1 MFNAQALT
9 EKWNPVLGHEGAGAI
24 KDNYRK
30 AVTAVLLENTERQLR
45 EERGM
50 MNEAS
55 TVGAISATGGNALGG
70 SGLDTKTGGLAGFDP
85 VMISLIRRAAPNL
98 VAYDI
103 CGVQPMSGPTG
114 LIFAMKSHYNTR
126 AGAEALY
133 NEPDANFSANSQGP
147 AAYDDPAA
155 PLGDG
160 GSTDAN
166 PGLLNDATG
175 GGATVGNYERGGVN
189 KGDGVTAKYP
199 TYGIDRADAEQLG
212 SGAGLLFNEMDF
224 SIEKTAVTA
233 KTRALRAE
241 YTLELAQ
248 DLKAIHGL
256 DAEQE
261 LANLL
266 SSEIL
271 AEINR
276 EVVRTVYTVAKQG
289 AQNNV
294 ANQGVFDLDVD
305 SNGRWSVEKFKGL
318 MFQIERD
325 ANAIA
330 QETRRGKGNFIIT
343 SADVASALAM
353 SGTLDYSSGLTG
365 AGGPSIGEVDDT
377 GNLLVGTMNGRIK
390 VYVDPYSANVSGTH
404 FYVVGYKGSSPYDAG
419 LFYCPYVPLQMLR
432 SIDPNTFQPKIGFKT
447 RYGMVANPFV
457 ERTAGTPDAE
467 ALTHNVNQYYR
478 RVRVANLM

>member
-1 MFNAQALT
+1 MFNSKALT
-9 EKWNPVLGHEGAGAI
+9 EKWSPVLSHEGAGTI

-30 AVTAVLLENTERQLR
+30 AVTAVLLENTEKTLR

-55 TVGAISATGGNALGG
+55 TVGAISAAGGQALGG
-70 SGLDTKTGGLAGFDP
+70 SGLTTKTGGLAGFDP
-85 VMISLIRRAAPNL
+85 VMINLIRRAAPNL

-114 LIFAMKSHYNTR
+114 LIFAMKSHYQENGSTLR
-126 AGAEALY
+126 GGPEALY
-133 NEPDANFSANSQGP
+133 NEPDSNFSASSAGSATYNQTN
-147 AAYDDPAA
+147 AAGGSDTNPR
-155 PLGDG
+155 GDG
-160 GSTDAN
+160 GTTDAN
-166 PGLLNDATG
+166 PGLLNDSG
-175 GGATVGNYERGGVN
+175 SYERGE
-189 KGDGVTAKYP
+189 KG
-199 TYGIDRADAEQLG
+199 IERANAETLG
-212 SGAGLLFNEMDF
+212 SGSTLFNEMSF
-224 SIEKTAVTA
+224 SIEKTSVQAR
-233 KTRALRAE
+233 TRALKAE

-276 EVVRTVYTVAKQG
+276 EVVRTVYTVAKPG

-294 ANQGVFDLDVD
+294 ANAGVFDLDVD

-330 QETRRGKGNFIIT
+330 QETRRGKGNFIVT

-365 AGGPSIGEVDDT
+365 AGGPSIGDVDDT

-390 VYVDPYSANVSGTH
+390 VYVDPYSANVSNTH
-404 FYVVGYKGSSPYDAG
+404 YYVVGYKGSSPYDAG

-432 SIDPNTFQPKIGFKT
+432 SIDPQTFQPKIGFKT
-447 RYGMVANPFV
+447 RYGMVSNPFV
-457 ERTAGTPDAE
+457 ESSAGTPDAE
-467 ALTHNVNQYYR
+467 ALTASKNQYYR
-478 RVRVANLM
+478 RVRVANLA

>member
-1 MFNAQALT
+1 MFNSKALT
-9 EKWNPVLGHEGAGAI
+9 EKWNPVLSHEGAGAI

-30 AVTAVLLENTERQLR
+30 AVTAVLLENTESQLR

-50 MNEAS
+50 INEAS
-55 TVGAISATGGNALGG
+55 NTVGAIGTNALSG

-85 VMISLIRRAAPNL
+85 VMISLIRRAMPNL

-114 LIFAMKSHYNTR
+114 LIFAMKSHYQDKDAALR
-126 AGAEALY
+126 AGKEALY
-133 NEPDANFSANSQGP
+133 NEPDVNFSASTKGP
-147 AAYDDPAA
+147 GAYDNTPLGSDDVN

-160 GSTDAN
+160 GTTDAN
-166 PGLLNDATG
+166 PGLLNDTSG
-175 GGATVGNYERGGVN
+175 GGTTSANYE
-189 KGDGVTAKYP
+189 K
-199 TYGIDRADAEQLG
+199 GIDKIARENAETLG
-212 SGAGLLFNEMDF
+212 SGSTLFNEMSF
-224 SIEKTAVTA
+224 SIEKTSVTA
-233 KTRALRAE
+233 KTRALKAE

-276 EVVRTVYTVAKQG
+276 EVVRTVYTIAKSG

-294 ANQGVFDLDVD
+294 ANAGVFDLDVD

-330 QETRRGKGNFIIT
+330 QQTRRGKGNFIIT

-390 VYVDPYSANVSGTH
+390 VFVDPYSANVSNTH
-404 FYVVGYKGSSPYDAG
+404 YYVVGYKGTSPYDCG

-432 SIDPNTFQPKIGFKT
+432 SIDPSTFQPKIGFKT

-457 ERTAGTPDAE
+457 VQSNGTPDAE
-467 ALTHNVNQYYR
+467 ALTHGINQYYR
-478 RVRVANLM
+478 RVRVANLT

>member
-1 MFNAQALT
+1 MFNANALT
-9 EKWNPVLGHEGAGAI
+9 EKWAPVLGHEGAGAI

-30 AVTAVLLENTERQLR
+30 AVTAVLLENTERSLR

-50 MNEAS
+50 MTETINSA
-55 TVGAISATGGNALGG
+55 GAIGTNALSG

-85 VMISLIRRAAPNL
+85 VMISLIRRAMPNL

-114 LIFAMKSHYNTR
+114 LIFAMKSHYQAQDDSGLRTGR
-126 AGAEALY
+126 EALY
-133 NEPDANFSANSQGP
+133 NEPDSNFSASSEGP
-147 AAYDDPAA
+147 GAYDNNPLGTDDVY

-160 GSTDAN
+160 GVTDAN

-175 GGATVGNYERGGVN
+175 GGTTAANYERGA
-189 KGDGVTAKYP
+189 TAMA
-199 TYGIDRADAEQLG
+199 RNVAETLG
-212 SGAGLLFNEMDF
+212 SGSTLFNEMTF

-233 KTRALRAE
+233 KTRALKAE

-276 EVVRTVYTVAKQG
+276 EVVRTVYTIAKSG

-294 ANQGVFDLDVD
+294 ANAGVFDLDVD

-318 MFQIERD
+318 MFQVERD

-330 QETRRGKGNFIIT
+330 VQTRRGKGNFIIT

-353 SGTLDYSSGLTG
+353 SGTLDYTSGLSG
-365 AGGPSIGEVDDT
+365 AGGPKIGEVDDT

-390 VYVDPYSANVSGTH
+390 VYVDPYSANVSNTH
-404 FYVVGYKGSSPYDAG
+404 YYVVGYKGTSPYDAG

-457 ERTAGTPDAE
+457 VQSNGTPDAE
-467 ALTHNVNQYYR
+467 ALTANRNQYYR

>member
-9 EKWNPVLGHEGAGAI
+9 EKWNPVLSHEGTEPI
-24 KDNYRK
+24 KDNYKK
-30 AVTAVLLENTERQLR
+30 AVTAVLLENQERFLR

-50 MNEAS
+50 INEAGGS
-55 TVGAISATGGNALGG
+55 AGNVSGAIGASGLSG
-70 SGLDTKTGGLAGFDP
+70 SGLTTQTGGLAGFDP
-85 VMISLIRRAAPNL
+85 VLISLIRRAMPNL

-114 LIFAMKSHYNTR
+114 LIFAMKSHFEGR
-126 AGAEALY
+126 SGAEALF
-133 NEPDANFSANSQGP
+133 NEPDNDFSAGFDASAN
-147 AAYDDPAA
+147 AYDTANPVA
-155 PLGDG
+155 
-160 GSTDAN
+160 GSN

-175 GGATVGNYERGGVN
+175 GGTTAGNYARGE
-189 KGDGVTAKYP
+189 KPMA
-199 TYGIDRADAEQLG
+199 REDAEALG
-212 SGAGLLFNEMDF
+212 ESNKLFREMSF
-224 SIEKTAVTA
+224 SIEKTSVTA
-233 KTRALRAE
+233 QSRALKAE

-261 LANLL
+261 LANIL

-276 EVVRTVYTVAKQG
+276 EVVRTVYTVAKSG

-318 MFQIERD
+318 MFQVERD

-330 QETRRGKGNFIIT
+330 QQTRRGKGNFIIT

-365 AGGPSIGEVDDT
+365 GGGPSIGEVDDT
-377 GNLLVGTMNGRIK
+377 GNLLVGTMIGRIK
-390 VYVDPYSANVSGTH
+390 VFVDPYSANVSNTH
-404 FYVVGYKGSSPYDAG
+404 YYVVGYKGTSPYDCG

-432 SIDPNTFQPKIGFKT
+432 SIDPSTFQPKIGFKT

-457 ERTAGTPDAE
+457 VQSNGTPDAE
-467 ALTHNVNQYYR
+467 ALTANINQYYR
-478 RVRVANLM
+478 RVRVANLT

>member
-9 EKWNPVLGHEGAGAI
+9 EKWSPVLNHEGTKSI
-24 KDNYRK
+24 TDNYRK
-30 AVTAVLLENTERQLR
+30 SVTAVLLENQERFLR

-50 MNEAS
+50 LQEAGGAAGNS
-55 TVGAISATGGNALGG
+55 AGAIGTNALSG

-85 VMISLIRRAAPNL
+85 VLISLIRRAMPNL

-114 LIFAMKSHYNTR
+114 LIFAMKAHYEGRT
-126 AGAEALY
+126 GPEALY
-133 NEPDANFSANSQGP
+133 NEADSNFAAGSDATAG
-147 AAYDDPAA
+147 AYDP
-155 PLGDG
+155 
-160 GSTDAN
+160 STDATDGSN
-166 PGLLNDATG
+166 PGLLNDASPGT
-175 GGATVGNYERGGVN
+175 YERGVKPMARN
-189 KGDGVTAKYP
+189 V
-199 TYGIDRADAEQLG
+199 AEALG
-212 SGAGLLFNEMDF
+212 EAGTLFREMSF

-233 KTRALRAE
+233 QSRALKAE

-261 LANLL
+261 LANIL

-276 EVVRTVYTVAKQG
+276 EVVRTVYTVAKPG

-294 ANQGVFDLDVD
+294 ANAGIFDLDVD

-377 GNLLVGTMNGRIK
+377 GNLLVGTINGRIK
-390 VYVDPYSANVSGTH
+390 VFVDPYSANVANKH
-404 FYVVGYKGSSPYDAG
+404 YYVVGYKGSSPYDAG
-419 LFYCPYVPLQMLR
+419 LFYCPYVPLQMVR
-432 SIDPNTFQPKIGFKT
+432 SIGPDTFQPKIGFKT

-457 ERTAGTPDAE
+457 TQANGTPDAE
-467 ALTHNVNQYYR
+467 TLTAGRNQYYR
-478 RVRVANLM
+478 RVQVANLM

>member
-1 MFNAQALT
+1 MFNARALT
-9 EKWNPVLGHEGAGAI
+9 EKWAPVLGHEGAGAI
-24 KDNYRK
+24 KDNYRRD
-30 AVTAVLLENTERQLR
+30 VTAVLLENTEKSLR

-50 MNEAS
+50 MTETINSA
-55 TVGAISATGGNALGG
+55 GAIGTNALSG

-85 VMISLIRRAAPNL
+85 VMISLIRRAMPNL

-114 LIFAMKSHYNTR
+114 LIFAMKSHYQGQDDSGLRTGR
-126 AGAEALY
+126 EALY
-133 NEPDANFSANSQGP
+133 NEPDSNFSASSDGP
-147 AAYDDPAA
+147 GAYDNNPLGTDDVY

-160 GSTDAN
+160 GVTDAN

-175 GGATVGNYERGGVN
+175 GGTTAANYERGT
-189 KGDGVTAKYP
+189 TAMA
-199 TYGIDRADAEQLG
+199 RNVAETLG
-212 SGAGLLFNEMDF
+212 SGSTLFNEMTF

-233 KTRALRAE
+233 KTRALKAE

-276 EVVRTVYTVAKQG
+276 EVVRTVYTIAKSG

-294 ANQGVFDLDVD
+294 ANAGVFDLDVD

-318 MFQIERD
+318 MFQVERD

-330 QETRRGKGNFIIT
+330 VQTRRGKGNFIIT

-353 SGTLDYSSGLTG
+353 SGTLDYTSGLSG
-365 AGGPSIGEVDDT
+365 AGGPKIGEVDDT
-377 GNLLVGTMNGRIK
+377 GNLLVGTIDRKSTRLNSSHSSVSRM
-390 VYVDPYSANVSGTH
+390 PSSA
-404 FYVVGYKGSSPYDAG
+404 
-419 LFYCPYVPLQMLR
+419 
-432 SIDPNTFQPKIGFKT
+432 
-447 RYGMVANPFV
+447 
-457 ERTAGTPDAE
+457 
-467 ALTHNVNQYYR
+467 
-478 RVRVANLM
+478 

>member
-9 EKWNPVLGHEGAGAI
+9 EKWAPVLGHEGAGAI

-30 AVTAVLLENTERQLR
+30 AVTAVLLENTEKALR

-50 MNEAS
+50 INEAS
-55 TVGAISATGGNALGG
+55 NTVGAIGSNALSG
-70 SGLDTKTGGLAGFDP
+70 SALGTQTGGLAGFDP
-85 VMISLIRRAAPNL
+85 VMISLIRRAMPNL

-114 LIFAMKSHYNTR
+114 LIFAMKYHYQENGSALR
-126 AGAEALY
+126 AGPEALY
-133 NEPDANFSANSQGP
+133 NEPDSNFSASSAGSATYNQTN
-147 AAYDDPAA
+147 AAGGDDTHPR
-155 PLGDG
+155 GDG
-160 GSTDAN
+160 GTTDAN
-166 PGLLNDATG
+166 PGLLNDSGT
-175 GGATVGNYERGGVN
+175 YERGT
-189 KGDGVTAKYP
+189 TAIP
-199 TYGIDRADAEQLG
+199 RETAEVLG
-212 SGAGLLFNEMDF
+212 SGATLFNEMSF
-224 SIEKTAVTA
+224 SIEKTSVQAR
-233 KTRALRAE
+233 TRALKAE

-276 EVVRTVYTVAKQG
+276 EVVRTVYTVAKPG

-294 ANQGVFDLDVD
+294 ANAGIFDLDVD

-318 MFQIERD
+318 MFQVERD

-330 QETRRGKGNFIIT
+330 QQTRRGKGNFIIT

-353 SGTLDYSSGLTG
+353 SGTLDYSSGLSG

-390 VYVDPYSANVSGTH
+390 VYVDPYSANVSSNH
-404 FYVVGYKGSSPYDAG
+404 YYVVGYKGSSPYDAG

-457 ERTAGTPDAE
+457 VQSNGTPDAE
-467 ALTHNVNQYYR
+467 TLTANRNQYYR
-478 RVRVANLM
+478 RVLVKNLM

>member
-9 EKWNPVLGHEGAGAI
+9 EKWSPVLGHEGAGAI

-30 AVTAVLLENTERQLR
+30 AVTAVLLENTEKALR

-50 MNEAS
+50 INEAS
-55 TVGAISATGGNALGG
+55 NSVGAIGSNALSGG
-70 SGLDTKTGGLAGFDP
+70 ALGTQTGGLAGFDP
-85 VMISLIRRAAPNL
+85 VMISLIRRAMPNL

-114 LIFAMKSHYNTR
+114 LIFAMKYHYQENGSTLR
-126 AGAEALY
+126 GGPEALY
-133 NEPDANFSANSQGP
+133 NEPDSNFSASSAGSATYNQTN
-147 AAYDDPAA
+147 AAGADDTNPR
-155 PLGDG
+155 GDG
-160 GSTDAN
+160 GTTDAN
-166 PGLLNDATG
+166 PGLLNDSGT
-175 GGATVGNYERGGVN
+175 YERGA
-189 KGDGVTAKYP
+189 TAIP
-199 TYGIDRADAEQLG
+199 RADAETLG
-212 SGAGLLFNEMDF
+212 SGATLFNEMSF
-224 SIEKTAVTA
+224 SIEKTSVQAR
-233 KTRALRAE
+233 TRALKAE

-276 EVVRTVYTVAKQG
+276 EVVRTVYVVAKPG

-294 ANQGVFDLDVD
+294 ANAGIFDLDVD

-318 MFQIERD
+318 MFQVERD

-330 QETRRGKGNFIIT
+330 QQTRRGKGNFIIT

-353 SGTLDYSSGLTG
+353 SGTLDYSSGLSG

-390 VYVDPYSANVSGTH
+390 VYVDPYSANVSSNH
-404 FYVVGYKGSSPYDAG
+404 YYVVGYKGTSPYDAG

-432 SIDPNTFQPKIGFKT
+432 SIDPGTFQPKIGFKT

-457 ERTAGTPDAE
+457 TQSNGTPDAE
-467 ALTHNVNQYYR
+467 TLTANRNQYYR
-478 RVRVANLM
+478 RVLVKNLM

>member
-1 MFNAQALT
+1 MFNAKALT
-9 EKWNPVLGHEGAGAI
+9 EKWSPVLNHEGTSAI
-24 KDNYRK
+24 KDNYKK
-30 AVTAVLLENTERQLR
+30 AVTAVLLENQERFIR

-50 MNEAS
+50 LQEAGGAAGNS
-55 TVGAISATGGNALGG
+55 AGAIGGNALSG

-85 VMISLIRRAAPNL
+85 VLISLIRRAMPNL

-114 LIFAMKSHYNTR
+114 LIFAMKAHFEGR
-126 AGAEALY
+126 DGDEALF
-133 NEPDANFSANSQGP
+133 NEADSNFSAGSDATAN
-147 AAYDDPAA
+147 AYAS
-155 PLGDG
+155 GDKVD
-160 GSTDAN
+160 GSN
-166 PGLLNDATG
+166 PGLLNDSTPG
-175 GGATVGNYERGGVN
+175 TYERGVKPMARN
-189 KGDGVTAKYP
+189 V
-199 TYGIDRADAEQLG
+199 AEGLG
-212 SGAGLLFNEMDF
+212 EAGTLFREMSF
-224 SIEKTAVTA
+224 SIEKTSVTA
-233 KTRALRAE
+233 QSRALKAE

-261 LANLL
+261 LANIL

-276 EVVRTVYTVAKQG
+276 EVVRTVYTIAKPG
-289 AQNNV
+289 AQNNT
-294 ANQGVFDLDVD
+294 ANAGVFDLDVD

-318 MFQIERD
+318 MFQVERD

-377 GNLLVGTMNGRIK
+377 GNLLVGTINGRIK
-390 VYVDPYSANVSGTH
+390 VFVDPYSANLADKH
-404 FYVVGYKGSSPYDAG
+404 YYVVGYKGSSPYDAG
-419 LFYCPYVPLQMLR
+419 LFYCPYVPLQMVR
-432 SIDPNTFQPKIGFKT
+432 SIGPDTFQPKIGFKT

-457 ERTAGTPDAE
+457 TAANGTPDAE
-467 ALTHNVNQYYR
+467 ALTANRNQYYR
-478 RVRVANLM
+478 RVQVANLM

>member
-1 MFNAQALT
+1 MFNAEALT

-30 AVTAVLLENTERQLR
+30 AVTAVLLENTEKQLR

-50 MNEAS
+50 INEAS
-55 TVGAISATGGNALGG
+55 TVGAIGGDGLSG
-70 SGLDTKTGGLAGFDP
+70 SGLTTKTGGLAGFDP
-85 VMISLIRRAAPNL
+85 VMISLIRRAMPNL

-103 CGVQPMSGPTG
+103 CGVQPMRGPTG

-133 NEPDANFSANSQGP
+133 NEPDTNFSGNQQGP
-147 AAYDDPAA
+147 AAYNDPVS

-160 GSTDAN
+160 GTTDAN

-175 GGATVGNYERGGVN
+175 GGTTEANYEKLAGKIARE
-189 KGDGVTAKYP
+189 
-199 TYGIDRADAEQLG
+199 DAETLG
-212 SGAGLLFNEMDF
+212 SGAGNLFNEMDF

-276 EVVRTVYTVAKQG
+276 EVVRTVYTVAKSG

-390 VYVDPYSANVSGTH
+390 VYVDPYSANVSNTH
-404 FYVVGYKGSSPYDAG
+404 YYVVGYKGSSPYDAG

-432 SIDPNTFQPKIGFKT
+432 SIDPETFQPKIGFKT

-457 ERTAGTPDAE
+457 LNGATPDAE

>member
-1 MFNAQALT
+1 MFNSEALT
-9 EKWNPVLGHEGAGAI
+9 EKWSPVLAHEGAGAI

-30 AVTAVLLENTERQLR
+30 AVTAVLLENTEKQLR

-50 MNEAS
+50 INEAS
-55 TVGAISATGGNALGG
+55 NTVGAISGDALSG
-70 SGLDTKTGGLAGFDP
+70 SGLTTKTGGLAGFDP
-85 VMISLIRRAAPNL
+85 VMISLIRRAMPNL

-114 LIFAMKSHYNTR
+114 LIFAMKSHYNNR
-126 AGAEALY
+126 SGAEALY
-133 NEPDANFSANSQGP
+133 NEPDANFSGNQQGP
-147 AAYDDPAA
+147 AAYNDPVS

-160 GSTDAN
+160 GTTDAN
-166 PGLLNDATG
+166 PALLNDATG
-175 GGATVGNYERGGVN
+175 GGTTEANYERQAGLIPR
-189 KGDGVTAKYP
+189 DE
-199 TYGIDRADAEQLG
+199 AETLG
-212 SGAGLLFNEMDF
+212 SGAGNLFNEMDF

-276 EVVRTVYTVAKQG
+276 EVVRTVYTVAKSG

-390 VYVDPYSANVSGTH
+390 VYVDPYSANVSNTH
-404 FYVVGYKGSSPYDAG
+404 YYVVGYKGSSPYDAG

-432 SIDPNTFQPKIGFKT
+432 SIDPETFQPKIGFKT

-457 ERTAGTPDAE
+457 LNGSTPDAE
-467 ALTHNVNQYYR
+467 ALTHNKNQYYR

>member
-1 MFNAQALT
+1 MFNAEALT
-9 EKWNPVLGHEGAGAI
+9 EKWSPVLGHEGAGTI

-30 AVTAVLLENTERQLR
+30 AVTAVLLENTEKQLR

-50 MNEAS
+50 INEAS
-55 TVGAISATGGNALGG
+55 VGAIGDNALSG
-70 SGLDTKTGGLAGFDP
+70 SGLTTKTGGLAGFDP

-114 LIFAMKSHYNTR
+114 LIFAMKSHYNNR
-126 AGAEALY
+126 SGAEALY
-133 NEPDANFSANSQGP
+133 NEPDTNFSGNQQGP
-147 AAYDDPAA
+147 AAYNDPAA

-160 GSTDAN
+160 GTTDAN
-166 PGLLNDATG
+166 PGLLNDG
-175 GGATVGNYERGGVN
+175 GTYENYAGGI
-189 KGDGVTAKYP
+189 A
-199 TYGIDRADAEQLG
+199 REDAETLG
-212 SGAGLLFNEMDF
+212 SGANNLFNEMDF
-224 SIEKTAVTA
+224 SIEKTSVTA

-276 EVVRTVYTVAKQG
+276 EVVRTIYTVAKPG
-289 AQNNV
+289 ASNNV
-294 ANQGVFDLDVD
+294 ANPGIFDLDVD

-330 QETRRGKGNFIIT
+330 QQTRRGKGNFIIT

-390 VYVDPYSANVSGTH
+390 VFVDPYSANVSNNH
-404 FYVVGYKGSSPYDAG
+404 YYVVGYKGSSPYDAG

-432 SIDPNTFQPKIGFKT
+432 SIDPETFQPKIGFKT

-457 ERTAGTPDAE
+457 EASAGNPDGE
-467 ALTHNVNQYYR
+467 ALTASKNQYYR
-478 RVRVANLM
+478 RVLVKNLM

>member
-1 MFNAQALT
+1 MFNSKALT
-9 EKWNPVLGHEGAGAI
+9 EKWSPVLGHEGAGTI

-30 AVTAVLLENTERQLR
+30 AVTAVLLENTEKSLR
-45 EERGM
+45 EERGLI
-50 MNEAS
+50 NEAS
-55 TVGAISATGGNALGG
+55 NTVGSIAPAGL
-70 SGLDTKTGGLAGFDP
+70 SGDSLANTPATGGLAGFDP
-85 VMISLIRRAAPNL
+85 VMISLIRRAMPNL

-114 LIFAMKSHYNTR
+114 LIFAMKSHYQENGSTLR
-126 AGAEALY
+126 GGPEALY
-133 NEPDANFSANSQGP
+133 NEPDSNFSASSAGP
-147 AAYDDPAA
+147 GVYNQTNAAGGSDTNPR
-155 PLGDG
+155 GDG
-160 GSTDAN
+160 GTTDAN
-166 PGLLNDATG
+166 PGLLNDSG
-175 GGATVGNYERGGVN
+175 SYERGE
-189 KGDGVTAKYP
+189 KG
-199 TYGIDRADAEQLG
+199 IERQNAETLG
-212 SGAGLLFNEMDF
+212 SGSTLFNEMSF
-224 SIEKTAVTA
+224 SIEKTSVQAR
-233 KTRALRAE
+233 TRALKAE

-276 EVVRTVYTVAKQG
+276 EVVRTVYTVAKPG
-289 AQNNV
+289 AQNNT
-294 ANQGVFDLDVD
+294 ANAGIFDLDVD

-330 QETRRGKGNFIIT
+330 QQTRRGKGNFILT

-353 SGTLDYSSGLTG
+353 SGVLDSSSGLTG

-390 VYVDPYSANVSGTH
+390 VYVDPYSANVSNSH
-404 FYVVGYKGSSPYDAG
+404 FYVAGYKGSSPYDAG

-432 SIDPNTFQPKIGFKT
+432 SIDPSTFQPKIGFKT

-457 ERTAGTPDAE
+457 VDGSGNPDQETLTASR
-467 ALTHNVNQYYR
+467 NQYYR
-478 RVRVANLM
+478 RVLVKNLM

>member
-1 MFNAQALT
+1 MFNSRALT
-9 EKWNPVLGHEGAGAI
+9 EKWSPVLGHEGAGTI

-30 AVTAVLLENTERQLR
+30 SVTAVLLENTEKTLR

-55 TVGAISATGGNALGG
+55 NTVGGIGPAGL
-70 SGLDTKTGGLAGFDP
+70 SGDSLANTPATGGLAGFDP
-85 VMISLIRRAAPNL
+85 VMISLIRRAMPNL

-114 LIFAMKSHYNTR
+114 LIFAMKSQYQDKDTALR
-126 AGAEALY
+126 AGKEALY
-133 NEPDANFSANSQGP
+133 NEPDSNFSASSKG
-147 AAYDDPAA
+147 AGAYDNTPLGSDDVDPK
-155 PLGDG
+155 GDG
-160 GSTDAN
+160 GTTDAN
-166 PGLLNDATG
+166 PGLLNDG
-175 GGATVGNYERGGVN
+175 GTYERGER
-189 KGDGVTAKYP
+189 
-199 TYGIDRADAEQLG
+199 GIERADAETLG
-212 SGAGLLFNEMDF
+212 SGATLFNEMSF
-224 SIEKTAVTA
+224 SIEKTSVQAR
-233 KTRALRAE
+233 TRALKAE

-276 EVVRTVYTVAKQG
+276 EVVRTVYTVAKPG

-294 ANQGVFDLDVD
+294 ANAGIFDLDVD

-330 QETRRGKGNFIIT
+330 QQTRRGKGNFIMT

-353 SGTLDYSSGLTG
+353 SGVLDYSSGLTG

-390 VYVDPYSANVSGTH
+390 VYVDPYSANVSNSH
-404 FYVVGYKGSSPYDAG
+404 FYVAGYKGTSPYDAG

-457 ERTAGTPDAE
+457 VDGSGAPDQE
-467 ALTHNVNQYYR
+467 ALTASKNQYYR
-478 RVRVANLM
+478 RVLVKNLM